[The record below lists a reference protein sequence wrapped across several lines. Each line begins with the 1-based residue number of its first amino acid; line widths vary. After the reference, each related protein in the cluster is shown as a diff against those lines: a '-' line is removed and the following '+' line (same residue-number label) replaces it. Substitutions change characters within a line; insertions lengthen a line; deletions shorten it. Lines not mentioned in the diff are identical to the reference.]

1 MMKDVLNDLLLLS
14 TENEVVEFKE
24 AKTQFDRD
32 KLGQYFSAI
41 SNEANLKGIASGWI
55 VFGVKDD
62 KTVVGTTIS
71 DAQLNDYKNEIA
83 QRTSPRLTFDETAR
97 VEVAGKTVILC
108 RVPAAPQGQPV
119 SWKGHYYGRDGESL
133 GALNQREYDSIRDQR
148 TVFDWSAQIIQEAT
162 LDDLAQEAILKARE
176 QFKLK
181 NPGIVHEIESWNDEV
196 FLNKAKI
203 TIQGKITNAAIILL
217 GKPESQHFIS
227 PATTIISW
235 ILKDRDNLEKDYQ
248 HFSCPLILNVDAV
261 YAKIRNLKFR
271 YLQEGTL
278 FPDEVDQYDPY
289 IIREALNNSIAHQD
303 YTLGGRI
310 NIVEK
315 ESGELIFS
323 NLGAFIPSS
332 IEAVVEA
339 DAPELKYRNHFLA
352 HAMVSLNM
360 IDTIGSGI
368 KRMFVI
374 QKNKFFPLP
383 DYDLSDQK
391 VSVKITG
398 KVVDANYA
406 RRLAEMPDLSLH
418 DIMLLDKVAKHKTL
432 SDEEISKL
440 KSKNLIEGR
449 KPNFHISARVA
460 KNTNQKGAYIKLKG
474 IDNDYIKKIILDSIK
489 ELGEIKR
496 SELENVLIPKI
507 SEGLDISQKK
517 DKIKNCLQKLRN
529 EGVIVSSGKMW
540 RIKS

>member
-1 MMKDVLNDLLLLS
+1 MKDALDNLLLLS

-24 AKTQFDRD
+24 AKTQYDRD

-133 GALNQREYDSIRDQR
+133 GALNQREYDLIRDQR
-148 TVFDWSAQIIQEAT
+148 TIFDWSAQIIQEAT

-432 SDEEISKL
+432 SDGEISKL

>member
-1 MMKDVLNDLLLLS
+1 MNREILDRLLQLT

-41 SNEANLKGIASGWI
+41 SNEANLKGIKNGWL
-55 VFGVKDD
+55 VLGVKDD
-62 KTVVGTTIS
+62 KSIVGTAIS
-71 DAQLNDYKNEIA
+71 DTQLNDYKNEIA
-83 QRTSPRLTFDETAR
+83 QRTSPRLTFDETIK
-97 VEVAGKTVILC
+97 VEVEGKIVILC
-108 RVPAAPQGQPV
+108 KIPAASHGQPV
-119 SWKGHYYGRDGESL
+119 SWKGHCYGRDGESL
-133 GALNQREYDSIRDQR
+133 GALNDRERDLIRSQN
-148 TVFDWSAQIIQEAT
+148 TTLDWSAQIIPDASI
-162 LDDLAQEAILKARE
+162 DDLSKEAILKARE

-181 NPGIVHEIESWNDEV
+181 NSAIAHEVESWTDEV

-203 TIQGKITNAAIILL
+203 TIQGKVTNAAIVLL
-217 GKPESQHFIS
+217 GKSESQHFIN

-235 ILKDRDNLEKDYQ
+235 ILKDRDNIERDYQ
-248 HFSCPLILNVDAV
+248 HFSCPLILNVDIV
-261 YAKIRNLKFR
+261 YSKIRNLKYR

-289 IIREALNNSIAHQD
+289 IIREALNNCIAHQD

-323 NLGAFIPSS
+323 NLGSFIPSS

-352 HAMVSLNM
+352 HAMVGLNM

-383 DYDLSDQK
+383 DYDLSDHK

-398 KVVDANYA
+398 KVVDTNYA
-406 RRLAEMPDLSLH
+406 RRLAEIPDLSLH
-418 DIMLLDKVAKHKTL
+418 DIMLLDKVAKQKVL
-432 SDEEISKL
+432 SDEEISRL
-440 KSKNLIEGR
+440 KSKKLIEGR
-449 KPNFHISARVA
+449 KPNFHISANVA

-529 EGVIVSSGKMW
+529 EGF
-540 RIKS
+540 RHF

>member
-1 MMKDVLNDLLLLS
+1 MKKILDNLLALS

-32 KLGQYFSAI
+32 RLGQYFSAI
-41 SNEANLKGIASGWI
+41 SNEANLKGIASGWV
-55 VFGVKDD
+55 VFGIKDD

-83 QRTSPRLTFDETAR
+83 QRTSPRLTFDETTR
-97 VEVAGKTVILC
+97 VEIAGKIVILC

-133 GALNQREYDSIRDQR
+133 GALNQRESDLIRNQR
-148 TVFDWSAQIIQEAT
+148 TIFDWSAQIIPEAT
-162 LDDLAQEAILKARE
+162 IDDLAPEAILKAKE
-176 QFKLK
+176 QFRLK
-181 NPGIVHEIESWNDEV
+181 NSGIAHEVESWTDEV

-203 TIQGKITNAAIILL
+203 TIQGKVTNAAIVLL
-217 GKPESQHFIS
+217 GKSESQHFIN

-235 ILKDRDNLEKDYQ
+235 ILKDRDNIERDYQ
-248 HFSCPLILNVDAV
+248 HFSCPLILNVDIV
-261 YAKIRNLKFR
+261 YTKIRNLKYR

-289 IIREALNNSIAHQD
+289 IIREALNNCIAHQD

-323 NLGAFIPSS
+323 NLGSFIPSS

-352 HAMVSLNM
+352 HAMVGLNM

-391 VSVKITG
+391 VSVRITG
-398 KVVDANYA
+398 KVVDTNYA

-418 DIMLLDKVAKHKTL
+418 DIMLLDKVSKQRVLT
-432 SDEEISKL
+432 DEEISRL

-449 KPNFHISARVA
+449 KPNFHISANVA
-460 KNTNQKGAYIKLKG
+460 KNTNQKGTYIKLKG

-517 DKIKNCLQKLRN
+517 DKIKNCLQSLRN